1 MNINQDEVELVIPKS
16 IIGFLQRVI
25 TVAILSDEVSLLQEK
40 IHKCRHNEIVAFL
53 VCIIGVGLILF
64 GVIFFQLIGGLR
76 IISFVMGILLA
87 SVSFV
92 MNVNYHMKRAIY
104 QKILNE
110 TKK

>member
-1 MNINQDEVELVIPKS
+1 
-16 IIGFLQRVI
+16 
-25 TVAILSDEVSLLQEK
+25 VAILSDEVSFLREK

-53 VCIIGVGLILF
+53 VCIIGVGLLLF
-64 GVIFFQLIGGLR
+64 GVIFFQSIGELG
-76 IISFVMGILLA
+76 IISFVMGTLLA
-87 SVSFV
+87 SVGFV